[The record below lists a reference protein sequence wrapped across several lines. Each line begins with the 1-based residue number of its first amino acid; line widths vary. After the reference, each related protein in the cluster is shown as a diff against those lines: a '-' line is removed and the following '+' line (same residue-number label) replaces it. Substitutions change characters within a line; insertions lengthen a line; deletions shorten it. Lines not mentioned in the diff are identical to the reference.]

1 MFISL
6 LRLKGY
12 RSDDESRE
20 GTSTGDLAVDFDQK
34 ASQTEN
40 EEDENVGLPLELER
54 IIAQEDRE
62 MRPHQEETKLED
74 LGTGRGRKEVKIGMG
89 MIATIREELMAL
101 LKNYQDIFA

>member
-62 MRPHQEETKLED
+62 
-74 LGTGRGRKEVKIGMG
+74 
-89 MIATIREELMAL
+89 IRLH
-101 LKNYQDIFA
+101 